1 MTRWSDLFTN
11 RGFDS
16 VRIVK
21 DEDGK
26 SYMVVKDSRRSYKSD
41 TVSMKWKE
49 PSRSDP
55 TKSKIYRHAISRDS
69 VIGSFAIDSRGEV
82 ERVSAKREPPIADGT
97 KRGSLRSKRKL
108 ACRRP

>member
-11 RGFDS
+11 GGFDS

-21 DEDGK
+21 DENGK

-41 TVSMKWKE
+41 TGSMQWKE

-55 TKSKIYRHAISRDS
+55 TKSKIYRHAIPRDS

-82 ERVSAKREPPIADGT
+82 ERVSAQPEPPIAVGT
-97 KRGSLRSKRKL
+97 KHGSLRSKRKL
-108 ACRRP
+108 ACQRP